1 MSTKAAAIHS
11 FLSSFGIPAYT
22 AAGVPEDAQM
32 PYITYSLVDGA
43 WSDPETNMTVDVWYR
58 GESEAKPNAKVCDIS
73 KAVGIGGVPIG
84 CEAGIIWIKRGSPFA
99 QSVTDEDN
107 AVKRRTINLSVEF
120 FTSY

>member
-43 WSDPETNMTVDVWYR
+43 WSDPETNMTIDVWYR
-58 GESEAKPNAKVCDIS
+58 GESEAKPNAKVSEIS
-73 KAVGIGGVPIG
+73 KSLGIGGASIR
-84 CEAGIIWIKRGSPFA
+84 CDNGIIWIKRGSPFA
-99 QSVTDEDN
+99 QAVIDEDN
-107 AVKRRTINLSVEF
+107 TVKRRMINLSVEF
-120 FTSY
+120 LTSY